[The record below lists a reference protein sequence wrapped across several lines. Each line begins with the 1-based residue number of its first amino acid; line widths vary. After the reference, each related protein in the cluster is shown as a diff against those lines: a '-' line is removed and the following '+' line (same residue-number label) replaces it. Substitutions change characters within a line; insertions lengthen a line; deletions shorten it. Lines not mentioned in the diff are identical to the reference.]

1 MSRATRF
8 APVHDIARDAE
19 GSCAARVA
27 GMERRLQEAERR
39 DQDLRRYRQ
48 EYQDSLQARASA
60 GLEVRSLR
68 EYQIFLARLTAAIS
82 AQQTV
87 VEQLKVSCKRE
98 RIELRAAIA
107 RRQALG
113 KVIERVHIEE
123 RKMEDRRHQNEQDER
138 AMQMAQVRS

>member
-1 MSRATRF
+1 MSRAARF

-19 GSCAARVA
+19 SNCAARVA

-48 EYQDSLQARASA
+48 EYQDSLNARASS

-68 EYQIFLARLTAAIS
+68 EYQTFLAKLTAAIS
-82 AQQTV
+82 AQQSL
-87 VEQLKVSCKRE
+87 VEQLTISCKRE
-98 RIELRAAIA
+98 RTDLRAAIA
-107 RRQALG
+107 RRKALG
-113 KVIERVHIEE
+113 KVIERVHMEE
-123 RKMEDRRHQNEQDER
+123 RKMEDRRYQHEQDER